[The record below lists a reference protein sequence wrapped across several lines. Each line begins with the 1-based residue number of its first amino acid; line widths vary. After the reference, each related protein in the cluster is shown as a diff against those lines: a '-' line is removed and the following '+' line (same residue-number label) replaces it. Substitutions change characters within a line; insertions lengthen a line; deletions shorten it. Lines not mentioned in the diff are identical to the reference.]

1 MLLRI
6 IHETSTSLSS
16 SSSSSSSLR
25 DQSLT
30 NVVGSLTTYSLLRE
44 ADILDKYRRSSCPN
58 LYHRVRALLFLHA
71 SKQYIAIIFLNG
83 GGCLDQQQRRRRQQR
98 IRRWH
103 RRQQHSYVRRDTQ
116 HYLIDNS
123 TWPLTISWNRYPIH
137 HRLSPSTTTKRGMI
151 LVREVHRPTYHVGPR
166 SCHYYPTQVGLT
178 AL

>member
-44 ADILDKYRRSSCPN
+44 ADILDEYCRRSSCPN

-83 GGCLDQQQRRRRQQR
+83 GGCLDQQQRRRRQR
-98 IRRWH
+98 IRRRH
-103 RRQQHSYVRRDTQ
+103 RGQQHSYVRRDTQ

-123 TWPLTISWNRYPIH
+123 MWPLTISWNQYPIH

-151 LVREVHRPTYHVGPR
+151 LIREVHCPTYHVGPR